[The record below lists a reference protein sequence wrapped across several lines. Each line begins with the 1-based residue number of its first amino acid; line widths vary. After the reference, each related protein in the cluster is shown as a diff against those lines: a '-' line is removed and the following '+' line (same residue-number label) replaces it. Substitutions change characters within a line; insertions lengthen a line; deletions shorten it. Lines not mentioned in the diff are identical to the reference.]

1 MEWPSLCAGIAGITR
16 LTRPLPGGQWSLALL
31 LFLVSSIAG
40 VAWAWSQRAS
50 SAASARLMFP
60 GVFSELQFPSQDRT
74 LDPAQE
80 MAGEFSFWREPT
92 QWVKTSIL
100 SREATDFVC
109 RRIEKVHK
117 DSPRLLRTAVLLAEN
132 GGLWVEEVTG
142 ASVQIHVAAD
152 TGEDAIL
159 LCQEYLNYLTAERD
173 KVAMR
178 RFLLEEKGLDQLQ
191 MRVDTELAV
200 TELDLIRSL
209 WSIAGEEKSK
219 QPSLEQLTSDFGVY
233 KTLAGEYR
241 KLRAREVWGR
251 LRAKCYSPDFVVLD
265 APSVE
270 SRLPEL
276 RRGALGGASVGLVL
290 ALLVLVLGGPRRK
303 KARR

>member
-1 MEWPSLCAGIAGITR
+1 M
-16 LTRPLPGGQWSLALL
+16 ALL
-31 LFLVSSIAG
+31 VFLVSVVVG
-40 VAWAWSQRAS
+40 LAWAWNQRGT
-50 SAASARLMFP
+50 SAVSAQLMFP
-60 GVFSELQFPSQDRT
+60 SVFSELQFPSLDRT

-92 QWVKTSIL
+92 QWVKTAIL

-132 GGLWVEEVTG
+132 GGLWVEDTSG
-142 ASVQIHVAAD
+142 ASLRIHVAAD
-152 TGEDAIL
+152 TGEDAVV
-159 LCQEYLNYLTAERD
+159 LCQEYLNYLIAERD

-191 MRVDTELAV
+191 MKVDTDLAV
-200 TELDLIRSL
+200 SELDLIRSL
-209 WSIAGEEKSK
+209 WTIASEEKAR

-233 KTLAGEYR
+233 KTLVGEYR

-276 RRGALGGASVGLVL
+276 KRGGLAGAAVGLLLAVPLLALGGSK
-290 ALLVLVLGGPRRK
+290 RK
-303 KARR
+303 KNRR